1 MKYNKLIDHTLLK
14 QDATP
19 EQIVKICEEAKEFD
33 FMSVCVNPAYVPL
46 AHECLM
52 RSDVKVCT
60 VIGFPL
66 GMNLTE
72 TKVAE
77 AKQAIEAGAEEID
90 MVLNV
95 GMLKAGKDDYVQ
107 NEIKLLKEVGSSFSY
122 ITNGEGTA
130 KNYLPGLLS
139 TNDPKKQ
146 IVFTFVREEKSK
158 EVCEILENR
167 FSTSKSAKGVSL
179 SVKLTSVAGVSVYR
193 FLTNTR
199 KVKKVNSND

>member
-1 MKYNKLIDHTLLK
+1 MALRKNKKETKNAFI
-14 QDATP
+14 P
-19 EQIVKICEEAKEFD
+19 FEQENIVKPLKLFI
-33 FMSVCVNPAYVPL
+33 SIVPF
-46 AHECLM
+46 
-52 RSDVKVCT
+52 
-60 VIGFPL
+60 G
-66 GMNLTE
+66 
-72 TKVAE
+72 
-77 AKQAIEAGAEEID
+77 QADAI
-90 MVLNV
+90 V
-95 GMLKAGKDDYVQ
+95 
-107 NEIKLLKEVGSSFSY
+107 KLLKEVGSSFSY

-167 FSTSKSAKGVSL
+167 FSTSKSAKGVSF